1 MSRDI
6 LIVDDEADIRD
17 LVAGLLEDEGYETRS
32 AGDSDS
38 ALAQI
43 EQRRPNLVILDIWLQ
58 GSRLDGLE
66 LLDFI
71 KRDHPEV
78 PVIIISGHGNV
89 ETAVSA
95 IKRGASNFIEKPFK
109 TDHLLHLVQ
118 AATEAARLRRENE
131 ELRARYMTADEL
143 VGISPAINSVRQIV
157 ERVAPANSRVLITGP
172 TGSGKEVIARQIHK
186 LSNRANGPFVVVN
199 AANIAPERM
208 EVELFGIE
216 RKQVGQV
223 QSRKIG
229 LFEQAHG
236 GTLFLDEVGD
246 MPMETQAKIL
256 RVLVEQMFE
265 RVDGSRKVQVDVR
278 VMSSTTRDLR
288 QLIDAGRFREDLY
301 HRLNVVPIMVPPLSA
316 RRDDIPL
323 LIDYFVE
330 RLTTQGGMA
339 RREISADVTAAL
351 QAYEWPGNVRQL
363 RNVVERML
371 IMAAE
376 DVLEQIG
383 ADVLPAE
390 INGSNSALL
399 RAGHGEAI
407 MSVPLREAREAFEK
421 EYLQAQI
428 TRFGGNISRTAS
440 FVGMERSALHRK
452 LKSLGLQTGE
462 RKPGDEDE

>member
-17 LVAGLLEDEGYETRS
+17 LVSGLLEDEGYETRS
-32 AGDSDS
+32 AGDSDG
-38 ALAQI
+38 ALSQI

-71 KRDHPEV
+71 HRDHPDV

-95 IKRGASNFIEKPFK
+95 IKRGAYNFIEKPFK

-131 ELRARYMTADEL
+131 ELRARFMPADEL
-143 VGISPAINSVRQIV
+143 IGVSPAINTVRQVI
-157 ERVAPANSRVLITGP
+157 ERVAPANSRVLISGP

-186 LSNRANGPFVVVN
+186 LSSRANGPFVVVN

-216 RKQVGQV
+216 RKSVGQLH
-223 QSRKIG
+223 SRKIG

-236 GTLFLDEVGD
+236 GTLLLDEVGD
-246 MPMETQAKIL
+246 MPVETQNKIL
-256 RVLVEQMFE
+256 RVLVEQTFE
-265 RVDGSRKVQVDVR
+265 RVEGSRKVQVDVR
-278 VMSSTTRDLR
+278 VMSSTTKDLR
-288 QLIDAGRFREDLY
+288 QLIEAGKFREDLY
-301 HRLNVVPIMVPPLSA
+301 HRLNVVPIHVPPLST

-323 LIDYFVE
+323 LIEHFME
-330 RLTTQGGMA
+330 RLTTSGGMA
-339 RREISADVTAAL
+339 RREVSEDVIAAL

-371 IMAAE
+371 ILAAE
-376 DVLEQIG
+376 DVLSQIG
-383 ADVLPAE
+383 ADMLPAE
-390 INGSNSALL
+390 INGTASGVM
-399 RAGHGEAI
+399 RAGQGEVI

-452 LKSLGLQTGE
+452 LKSLGLQTSDRRSGE
-462 RKPGDEDE
+462 EDE

>member
-17 LVAGLLEDEGYETRS
+17 LVAGLLQDEGYVTRS

-38 ALAQI
+38 ALAEI

-71 KRDHPEV
+71 RRDHPDV

-95 IKRGASNFIEKPFK
+95 IKRGAYNFIEKPFK
-109 TDHLLHLVQ
+109 ADHLLHLVQ
-118 AATEAARLRRENE
+118 AATEAVRLRREND
-131 ELRARYMTADEL
+131 ELRARMPADEL
-143 VGISPAINSVRQIV
+143 VGLSPAINSVRQIM

-246 MPMETQAKIL
+246 MPMETQNKIL

-278 VMSSTTRDLR
+278 VMSATTRDLR
-288 QLIDAGRFREDLY
+288 QLIESGRFREDLY
-301 HRLNVVPIMVPPLSA
+301 HRLNVVPITVPPLSA

-330 RLTTQGGMA
+330 RLTTHGGMA
-339 RREISADVTAAL
+339 RREINADVIAAL

-383 ADVLPAE
+383 ADMLPAE
-390 INGSNSALL
+390 INGSGSALL
-399 RAGHGEAI
+399 RAGQGEAI

-462 RKPGDEDE
+462 RKAGEEDE

>member
-71 KRDHPEV
+71 RRDHPDV

-131 ELRARYMTADEL
+131 ELRARYLPTDEL

-157 ERVAPANSRVLITGP
+157 ERVAPANSRVLIAGP
-172 TGSGKEVIARQIHK
+172 TGSGKEVVARQIHK
-186 LSNRANGPFVVVN
+186 LSSRANGPFVVVN

-208 EVELFGIE
+208 EIELFGIE

-246 MPMETQAKIL
+246 MPVETQNKIL

-278 VMSSTTRDLR
+278 VMSSTTKDLR
-288 QLIDAGRFREDLY
+288 QLIETGRFREDLY

-323 LIDYFVE
+323 LIDYFME
-330 RLTTQGGMA
+330 RLTTSGGMA
-339 RREISADVTAAL
+339 RREIAADVIAAL

-383 ADVLPAE
+383 ADMLPSE
-390 INGSNSALL
+390 INASGAALL
-399 RAGHGEAI
+399 RAGQGEAI

-462 RKPGDEDE
+462 RRAGEEDE

>member
-71 KRDHPEV
+71 RRDHPDV

-131 ELRARYMTADEL
+131 ELRARYLPTDEL
-143 VGISPAINSVRQIV
+143 VGISPAINSVRLIV
-157 ERVAPANSRVLITGP
+157 ERVAPANSRVLIAGP

-186 LSNRANGPFVVVN
+186 LSSRANGPFVVVN

-246 MPMETQAKIL
+246 MPVETQNKIL

-278 VMSSTTRDLR
+278 VMSSTTKDLR
-288 QLIDAGRFREDLY
+288 LLIETGRFREDLY

-323 LIDYFVE
+323 LIDYFMD
-330 RLTTQGGMA
+330 RLTTSGGMA
-339 RREISADVTAAL
+339 RREIAADVIAAL

-383 ADVLPAE
+383 ADMLPSE
-390 INGSNSALL
+390 INASGAALL
-399 RAGHGEAI
+399 RAGQGEAI

-462 RKPGDEDE
+462 RRAGEEDE

>member
-1 MSRDI
+1 M
-6 LIVDDEADIRD
+6 
-17 LVAGLLEDEGYETRS
+17 
-32 AGDSDS
+32 
-38 ALAQI
+38 
-43 EQRRPNLVILDIWLQ
+43 ILDIWLQ

-71 KRDHPEV
+71 KRDHPDV

-118 AATEAARLRRENE
+118 VATEAARLRRENE
-131 ELRARYMTADEL
+131 ELRARYMPADEM
-143 VGISPAINSVRQIV
+143 VGSSPAINTVRQVI
-157 ERVAPANSRVLITGP
+157 ERVAPANSRVLISGP

-186 LSNRANGPFVVVN
+186 LSSRANGPFVVVN

-208 EVELFGIE
+208 EIELFGIE

-265 RVDGSRKVQVDVR
+265 RVEGSRKVQVDVR

-288 QLIDAGRFREDLY
+288 QLIEVGRFREDLY
-301 HRLNVVPIMVPPLSA
+301 HRLNVVPIAVPPLSA
-316 RRDDIPL
+316 RRDDIPVL
-323 LIDYFVE
+323 VDYFME
-330 RLTTQGGMA
+330 RLTIHGGMA
-339 RREISADVTAAL
+339 RREISADVVAAL

-383 ADVLPAE
+383 ADMLPSE
-390 INGSNSALL
+390 INGTGTALL
-399 RAGHGEAI
+399 RANQGEAI

-452 LKSLGLQTGE
+452 LKSLGLQAGE
-462 RKPGDEDE
+462 RRAGEEDE

>member
-17 LVAGLLEDEGYETRS
+17 LVAGLLEDEGYETRT
-32 AGDSDS
+32 AGDSDT

-71 KRDHPEV
+71 RRDHPEV
-78 PVIIISGHGNV
+78 PVVIISGHGNV

-95 IKRGASNFIEKPFK
+95 IKRGAYNFIEKPFK

-118 AATEAARLRRENE
+118 AATEAARLRREND
-131 ELRARYMTADEL
+131 ELRARYLPADEV

-157 ERVAPANSRVLITGP
+157 ERVAPANSRVLIAGP

-186 LSNRANGPFVVVN
+186 LSSRANGPFVVVN

-246 MPMETQAKIL
+246 MPMETQNKIL

-278 VMSSTTRDLR
+278 VMSSTTKDLR
-288 QLIDAGRFREDLY
+288 QLIETSRFREDLY
-301 HRLNVVPIMVPPLSA
+301 HRLNVVPIQVPPLSA

-323 LIDYFVE
+323 LIDYFME
-330 RLTTQGGMA
+330 RLTTSGGMA
-339 RREISADVTAAL
+339 RREISADVIAAL

-383 ADVLPAE
+383 ADMLPAE
-390 INGSNSALL
+390 INASGSALL
-399 RAGHGEAI
+399 RAGQGEAI

-462 RKPGDEDE
+462 RRAGDEDE

>member
-71 KRDHPEV
+71 RRDHPDV

-131 ELRARYMTADEL
+131 ELRARYLPTDEL
-143 VGISPAINSVRQIV
+143 VGISPAINSVRQVV
-157 ERVAPANSRVLITGP
+157 ERVAPANSRVLIAGP

-186 LSNRANGPFVVVN
+186 LSSRANGPFVVVN

-208 EVELFGIE
+208 EIELFGIE

-246 MPMETQAKIL
+246 MPVETQNKIL

-278 VMSSTTRDLR
+278 VMSSTTKDLR
-288 QLIDAGRFREDLY
+288 QLIETGRFREDLY
-301 HRLNVVPIMVPPLSA
+301 HRLNVVPIIVPPLSA

-323 LIDYFVE
+323 LIDYFME
-330 RLTTQGGMA
+330 RLTTSGGMA
-339 RREISADVTAAL
+339 RREIAADVIAAL

-383 ADVLPAE
+383 ADMLPSE
-390 INGSNSALL
+390 INASGSALL
-399 RAGHGEAI
+399 RAGQGEAI

-462 RKPGDEDE
+462 RRAGEDDE

>member
-38 ALAQI
+38 ALSQI

-71 KRDHPEV
+71 RRDHPEV

-131 ELRARYMTADEL
+131 ELRARYLPTDEL

-157 ERVAPANSRVLITGP
+157 ERVAPANSRVLIAGP

-186 LSNRANGPFVVVN
+186 LSSRANGPFVVVN

-246 MPMETQAKIL
+246 MPVETQNKIL

-278 VMSSTTRDLR
+278 VMSSTTKDLR
-288 QLIDAGRFREDLY
+288 TLIETGRFREDLY

-323 LIDYFVE
+323 LIDYFME
-330 RLTTQGGMA
+330 RLTTSGGMA
-339 RREISADVTAAL
+339 RREIAADVIAAL

-383 ADVLPAE
+383 ADMLPSE
-390 INGSNSALL
+390 INASGAALL
-399 RAGHGEAI
+399 RAGQGEAI

-462 RKPGDEDE
+462 RRAGEEDE

>member
-71 KRDHPEV
+71 RRDHPEV

-131 ELRARYMTADEL
+131 ELRARYLPADEV

-157 ERVAPANSRVLITGP
+157 ERVAPANSRVLIAGP

-186 LSNRANGPFVVVN
+186 LSARANGPFVVVN

-246 MPMETQAKIL
+246 MPMETQNKIL

-265 RVDGSRKVQVDVR
+265 RVEGSRKVQVDVR
-278 VMSSTTRDLR
+278 VMSSTTKDLR

-301 HRLNVVPIMVPPLSA
+301 HRLNVVPIIVPPLSA

-323 LIDYFVE
+323 LIDYFMD
-330 RLTTQGGMA
+330 RLTTAGGMA
-339 RREISADVTAAL
+339 RREINADVIAAL

-363 RNVVERML
+363 RNIVERML

-383 ADVLPAE
+383 ADMLPSE
-390 INGSNSALL
+390 INGSGSTLV
-399 RAGHGEAI
+399 RAGQGEAI

-462 RKPGDEDE
+462 RRAGEEDE

>member
-17 LVAGLLEDEGYETRS
+17 LVSGLLEDEGYETRS

-71 KRDHPEV
+71 KRDHPDV

-118 AATEAARLRRENE
+118 VATEAARLRRENE
-131 ELRARYMTADEL
+131 ELRARYMPADEL
-143 VGISPAINSVRQIV
+143 VGGSPAINTVRQVI
-157 ERVAPANSRVLITGP
+157 ERVAPANSRVLISGP

-186 LSNRANGPFVVVN
+186 LSTRANGPFVVVN

-208 EVELFGIE
+208 EIELFGIE

-265 RVDGSRKVQVDVR
+265 RVEGSRKVQVDVR
-278 VMSSTTRDLR
+278 VMSSTTKDLR

-301 HRLNVVPIMVPPLSA
+301 HRLNVVPIAVPPLSA

-323 LIDYFVE
+323 LIDYFME
-330 RLTTQGGMA
+330 RLTTSGGMA

-383 ADVLPAE
+383 ADMLPSE
-390 INGSNSALL
+390 INSSGAALL
-399 RAGHGEAI
+399 RAGQGEAI

-462 RKPGDEDE
+462 RRAGEEDE

>member
-71 KRDHPEV
+71 RRDHPDV

-131 ELRARYMTADEL
+131 ELRARYLPTDEL
-143 VGISPAINSVRQIV
+143 VGISPAINSVRQVV
-157 ERVAPANSRVLITGP
+157 ERVAPANSRVLIAGP

-186 LSNRANGPFVVVN
+186 LSSRANGPFVVVN

-208 EVELFGIE
+208 EIELFGIE

-246 MPMETQAKIL
+246 MPVETQNKIL

-278 VMSSTTRDLR
+278 VMSSTTKDLR
-288 QLIDAGRFREDLY
+288 LLIETGRFREDLY
-301 HRLNVVPIMVPPLSA
+301 HRLNVVPIIVPPLSA

-323 LIDYFVE
+323 LIDYFME
-330 RLTTQGGMA
+330 RLTTSGGMA
-339 RREISADVTAAL
+339 RREIAADVIAAL

-383 ADVLPAE
+383 ADMLPSE
-390 INGSNSALL
+390 INASGSALL
-399 RAGHGEAI
+399 RAGQGEAI

-462 RKPGDEDE
+462 RRAGEDDE

>member
-71 KRDHPEV
+71 RRDHPDV

-131 ELRARYMTADEL
+131 ELRARYLPTDEL

-157 ERVAPANSRVLITGP
+157 ERVAPANSRVLIAGP

-186 LSNRANGPFVVVN
+186 LSSRANGPFVVVN

-208 EVELFGIE
+208 EIELFGIE

-246 MPMETQAKIL
+246 MPVETQNKIL

-278 VMSSTTRDLR
+278 VMSSTTKDLR
-288 QLIDAGRFREDLY
+288 QLIETGRVREDLY

-323 LIDYFVE
+323 LIDYFME
-330 RLTTQGGMA
+330 RLTTSGGMA
-339 RREISADVTAAL
+339 RREIAADVIAAL

-383 ADVLPAE
+383 ADMLPSE
-390 INGSNSALL
+390 INASGAALL
-399 RAGHGEAI
+399 RAGQGEAI

-452 LKSLGLQTGE
+452 LKSLGLQTGVRRAGE
-462 RKPGDEDE
+462 EDE

>member
-1 MSRDI
+1 MSKDI

-38 ALAQI
+38 ALVQI

-71 KRDHPEV
+71 RRDHPDV

-95 IKRGASNFIEKPFK
+95 IKRGAYNFIEKPFK

-131 ELRARYMTADEL
+131 DLRARFMPADEL
-143 VGISPAINSVRQIV
+143 IGLSPAINNVRQII
-157 ERVAPANSRVLITGP
+157 ERVAPANSRVLISGP

-186 LSNRANGPFVVVN
+186 MSSRANGPFVVVN

-208 EVELFGIE
+208 EIELFGIE
-216 RKQVGQV
+216 RQSVGQL

-236 GTLFLDEVGD
+236 GTLLLDEVGD
-246 MPMETQAKIL
+246 MPIETQNKIL
-256 RVLVEQMFE
+256 RVLVEQTFE
-265 RVDGSRKVQVDVR
+265 RVEGSRKVQVDVR
-278 VMSSTTRDLR
+278 VMSSTTKDLR
-288 QLIDAGRFREDLY
+288 QLIDTGRFRDDLY
-301 HRLNVVPIMVPPLSA
+301 HRLNVVPIQVPPLST

-323 LIDYFVE
+323 LIEHFME
-330 RLTTQGGMA
+330 RLTVSGGMA
-339 RREISADVTAAL
+339 RREVSDDVIAAL

-371 IMAAE
+371 ILAAE
-376 DVLEQIG
+376 DVLSQIG
-383 ADVLPAE
+383 ADMLPAE
-390 INGSNSALL
+390 INGTAGAML
-399 RAGHGEAI
+399 RAGQGEAI

-452 LKSLGLQTGE
+452 LKSLGLQTNERRAGE
-462 RKPGDEDE
+462 EEE

>member
-71 KRDHPEV
+71 RRDHPDV

-131 ELRARYMTADEL
+131 ELRARYLPTDEL
-143 VGISPAINSVRQIV
+143 VGISPAINSVRLIV
-157 ERVAPANSRVLITGP
+157 ERVAPANSRVLIAGP

-186 LSNRANGPFVVVN
+186 LSSRANGPFVVVN

-246 MPMETQAKIL
+246 MPVETQNKIL

-278 VMSSTTRDLR
+278 VMSSTTKDLR
-288 QLIDAGRFREDLY
+288 LLIETGRFREDLY

-323 LIDYFVE
+323 LIDYFMD
-330 RLTTQGGMA
+330 RLTTSGGMA
-339 RREISADVTAAL
+339 RREIAADVIAAL

-383 ADVLPAE
+383 ADMLPSE
-390 INGSNSALL
+390 INASGAALL
-399 RAGHGEAI
+399 RAGQGEAI

-428 TRFGGNISRTAS
+428 TRFGGNISRTAE

-452 LKSLGLQTGE
+452 LRALGVSSEQRAPE
-462 RKPGDEDE
+462 KI

>member
-6 LIVDDEADIRD
+6 LVVDDEADIRD
-17 LVAGLLEDEGYETRS
+17 LVAGILEDEGYETRS

-71 KRDHPEV
+71 RRDHPDV

-95 IKRGASNFIEKPFK
+95 IKRGAFNFIEKPFK

-118 AATEAARLRRENE
+118 AATETIRLRRENE
-131 ELRARYMTADEL
+131 ELRARFIPTDEM
-143 VGISPAINSVRQIV
+143 VGLSPAINSVRQII
-157 ERVAPANSRVLITGP
+157 ERVAPANSRVLISGP
-172 TGSGKEVIARQIHK
+172 TGSGKEVVARQIHK
-186 LSNRANGPFVVVN
+186 LSSRANGPFVVVS

-208 EVELFGIE
+208 EIELFGIE
-216 RKQVGQV
+216 RKTVGQV

-246 MPMETQAKIL
+246 MPIETQNKIL

-278 VMSSTTRDLR
+278 VMSSTTKDLR
-288 QLIDAGRFREDLY
+288 QLIEASRFREDLY
-301 HRLNVVPIMVPPLSA
+301 HRLNVVPIQVPPLSA

-323 LIDYFVE
+323 LIEHFMD
-330 RLTTQGGMA
+330 RLTISGGMA
-339 RREISADVTAAL
+339 RREVNADVIAAL

-371 IMAAE
+371 ILAAD
-376 DVLEQIG
+376 DVLDQIG
-383 ADVLPAE
+383 ADMLPAE
-390 INGSNSALL
+390 INGTAGAVL
-399 RAGHGEAI
+399 RGGQGEAI

-452 LKSLGLQTGE
+452 LKSLGLQTGD
-462 RKPGDEDE
+462 RRAGDDEE